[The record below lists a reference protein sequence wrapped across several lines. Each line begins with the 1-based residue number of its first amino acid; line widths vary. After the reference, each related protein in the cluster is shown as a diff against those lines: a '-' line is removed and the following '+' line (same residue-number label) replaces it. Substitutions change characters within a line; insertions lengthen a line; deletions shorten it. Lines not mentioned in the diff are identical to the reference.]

1 SALPADQSLAD
12 HGAKPTMVIAPPSA
26 RRNGLKDMLGESK
39 TAALTGWAM
48 DRSFRDR
55 LEVDAVFPLSDHAD
69 FEELCCYAEEVGAA
83 MTYTVL
89 GFDEELAMHLRRRGR
104 RAKALT
110 DVDQLRL
117 F

>member
-1 SALPADQSLAD
+1 
-12 HGAKPTMVIAPPSA
+12 
-26 RRNGLKDMLGESK
+26 
-39 TAALTGWAM
+39 M
-48 DRSFRDR
+48 DRSLKDR

-69 FEELCCYAEEVGAA
+69 FDELCCYAERVSAS

-89 GFDEELAMHLRRRGR
+89 GFDDELAMHLRRRGL